1 MSLVSVLLM
10 VIKRIVNN
18 LNLMLAAVAGLIITV
33 TLVSSIPLYSE
44 GMSEA
49 LLHRQLT
56 ETTEQ
61 VQPKSSILLRHFEDQ
76 TAAQAP
82 PTAPTTN
89 TAASSGGG
97 DATGSSGASAT
108 GSSSAASSA
117 PVS

>member
-61 VQPKSSILLRHFEDQ
+61 VQPKSSILLRHF
-76 TAAQAP
+76 
-82 PTAPTTN
+82 
-89 TAASSGGG
+89 
-97 DATGSSGASAT
+97 
-108 GSSSAASSA
+108 
-117 PVS
+117 